1 MFSHVTVGCTDV
13 ERTASFYDAYSRQR
27 LEPQSAETLIG

>member
-13 ERTASFYDAYSRQR
+13 ERTASYYDAYSQR
-27 LEPQSAETLIG
+27 AKDPRWSSTNL